1 MLIPKKAFEIHA
13 LGAKEKTRYALN
25 GILIKREADGR
36 PVIVATDGR
45 VLGRTTWNE
54 PPADE
59 YPEGPTPITHGKK
72 PFKVL
77 LPKTAIKEAQKLAPN
92 RYRRPILGYVVMDET
107 PDDTDSK
114 PIRMVGTDLESWNSG
129 SYRRLEGNF
138 PDYAEVIPKYDNS
151 NSITVA
157 LGVELLAS
165 VSATLKKFANG
176 EGETGNTVRLT
187 IPTGFESAG
196 KPVVFKHQVIDGTE
210 TEIILMPINLE
221 EQEKAKA
228 EARRIKAQNETPE
241 PEPKEEPFDEMNTP
255 VDVSPDLSKEP
266 EIAEAIAPPD
276 NGTPVPPPPGID
288 EGMKRIRET
297 EPEKKSKPS
306 AMPPCTACKKTLTN
320 HPSGLCHPCGTKS
333 GERNGPAPVP
343 CTTEGCKRKSLH
355 SSGLCK
361 KCRKAAGVTN
371 GKPPVEPTKEPVSEP
386 INDGWSPWFDLT
398 VHALPAEYAEK
409 TDLYQ
414 IQPGGSGVQW
424 RRRL

>member
-1 MLIPKKAFEIHA
+1 MLIPVEAFEARAAH
-13 LGAKEKTRYALN
+13 AKEKTRYALN
-25 GILIKREADGR
+25 GVLIRRDSDGR
-36 PVIVATDGR
+36 PWIVSTNGRWLARATWD
-45 VLGRTTWNE
+45 E
-54 PPADE
+54 PDPEE
-59 YPEGPTPITHGKK
+59 YPEGPDPVVHGKEE
-72 PFKVL
+72 FQVL
-77 LPKTAIKEAQKLAPN
+77 LSPKAMADAPKLRGTGN
-92 RYRRPILGYVVMDET
+92 RYKPILGYVLLDENRED
-107 PDDTDSK
+107 PNK
-114 PIRMVGTDLESWNSG
+114 PVRMMATDLETWNTAHH
-129 SYRRLEGNF
+129 RQVEGKF
-138 PDYAEVIPKYDNS
+138 PPHEEVIPKYDDDNS
-151 NSITVA
+151 TTITLSIKYLHSISAMLKKLSNGENEIGASVKITVPHDTSCA
-157 LGVELLAS
+157 VLFRHKPTDGVE
-165 VSATLKKFANG
+165 
-176 EGETGNTVRLT
+176 
-187 IPTGFESAG
+187 
-196 KPVVFKHQVIDGTE
+196 TE
-210 TEIILMPINLE
+210 AVLMPVNLE
-221 EQEKAKA
+221 TDVETTP
-228 EARRIKAQNETPE
+228 TPE
-241 PEPKEEPFDEMNTP
+241 PEPAT
-255 VDVSPDLSKEP
+255 VSPDLSKEP
-266 EIAEAIAPPD
+266 ELAEAIAPPD

-371 GKPPVEPTKEPVSEP
+371 GKPAVEPTKEPVSEP